1 MENGR
6 LGLDNQQSK
15 ISNQKSIILKNIGCL
30 VTANADGVQYIKDTS
45 ILIEN
50 GKIIAISEG
59 ESENSI
65 DCGGKM
71 VTCGFV
77 DSHTH
82 PVFLDNRDEEYAMRL
97 AGATYE
103 KIAEKG
109 GGIVSSVEGVRN
121 ASEDELM
128 DKVSQRMDRFIAG
141 GTTTIEAKSGYGLDT
156 ESELKSLSVM
166 HKVHKSHAIDLIPT
180 FMGGHAF
187 PPEFANDH
195 DGFVD
200 LICDEML
207 PAVKAQGIAVFNDVF
222 CEEGY
227 FTVAQSKRILETG
240 KKYGLKPRL
249 HADEFMNSGAAELAG
264 EVGAISADHLMAVS
278 AEGINA
284 LVENNVIA
292 TLLPGTTFFLGKSTY
307 APARE
312 LINSG
317 ITVSLATDFN
327 PGSCHIQSMPFIMTL
342 ACMHL
347 GMTVEESFQ
356 AVTYYSAKGLEL
368 EDKIGSIEVGK
379 SADLI
384 VWGISSLLDIPYY
397 VSNHLI
403 QYVMKNGEVV
413 FGS

>member
-1 MENGR
+1 M
-6 LGLDNQQSK
+6 DNQQSK
-15 ISNQKSIILKNIGCL
+15 ISNPKSIILKNIGCL
-30 VTANADGVQYIKDTS
+30 VTANADGVASFENTS

-50 GKIIAISEG
+50 GKIAAIGER
-59 ESENSI
+59 ESENAI

-121 ASEDELM
+121 ASEDELI

-156 ESELKSLSVM
+156 ESELKSLSVI
-166 HKVHKSHAIDLIPT
+166 HKVHKSHALDLIPT

-187 PPEFANDH
+187 PQEFADDH
-195 DGFVD
+195 DGYVN
-200 LICDEML
+200 LICNEMI
-207 PAVKAQGIAVFNDVF
+207 PAVAAQGIAVFNDVF

-249 HADEFMNSGAAELAG
+249 HADEFVDSGAAELAG

-278 AEGINA
+278 VDGINA

-317 ITVSLATDFN
+317 ITLSLATDFN
-327 PGSCHIQSMPFIMTL
+327 PGSCYIQSMPFIMTL

-356 AVTYYSAKGLEL
+356 AVTYYSAKALEL

-397 VSNHLI
+397 VSNHPI
-403 QYVMKNGEVV
+403 RYVMKNGEVV
-413 FGS
+413 FGT